1 MVVKTGSFG
10 YAEGTTDQEVST
22 MTLGQRI
29 QELRKGLDLSQEEL
43 GEKMGISRQA
53 ISKWEADQTIP
64 DLDKLIAL
72 SRLFGLTIGQLLGVE
87 QPLPPLD
94 IAGGLALTPKLPAA
108 AAPAGGNGDAGAG
121 ADSGRSG
128 AGCPSVEHEA
138 PVQHRRSSIHL
149 PQRPRPVS
157 EGGMYLQ

>member
-1 MVVKTGSFG
+1 
-10 YAEGTTDQEVST
+10 

-87 QPLPPLD
+87 QPLPPPAAPKSSRRLRLLL
-94 IAGGLALTPKLPAA
+94 AGMGTLVLALTLWKITAA
-108 AAPAGGNGDAGAG
+108 GSYMIFAPCRKTRWQN
-121 ADSGRSG
+121 
-128 AGCPSVEHEA
+128 SV
-138 PVQHRRSSIHL
+138 SSSY
-149 PQRPRPVS
+149 RK
-157 EGGMYLQ
+157 